1 MPGNPETCRR
11 ACVLLLGLV
20 ACAAQAETGYVTD
33 ILSLGLHRAA
43 DTSDTAFRT
52 LRSGDAFEILSR
64 SSNGYYAQVR
74 MPDGTTGYVKLAYV
88 VTDKPA
94 RTVVDEI
101 TAERDRLAA
110 ELRDLRAAF
119 AEPAARIDALQA
131 DVARL
136 AAERDTAMAQST
148 ALEDANESLV
158 ARQERYRGSL
168 PLGWVASAALLCLI
182 GGILIGLWW
191 VDRQIRRRHGGIR
204 VM

>member
-1 MPGNPETCRR
+1 MPWTCHIRRR
-11 ACVLLLGLV
+11 ACVLLLGLA

-43 DTSDTAFRT
+43 DTSDSAFRT

-74 MPDGTTGYVKLAYV
+74 MPDGTTGYVKAAYV

-101 TAERDRLAA
+101 SAERDRLAA
-110 ELRDLRAAF
+110 ELDDLRAAF
-119 AEPAARIDALQA
+119 AEPAARMDTLKAEVTRLTTERDAA
-131 DVARL
+131 IARGAELEAANTSL
-136 AAERDTAMAQST
+136 AARH
-148 ALEDANESLV
+148 
-158 ARQERYRGSL
+158 ERYRGSL
-168 PLGWVASAALLCLI
+168 PLGWVAGAALLCLV
-182 GGILIGLWW
+182 GGILLGVWW